1 MTAPPTDEKL
11 LAAMRQREFHLKSR
25 QRAADAIRYEVRRYR
40 AALVA
45 ALAVLLALVAV
56 MLLLLVAGGLPG
68 TAQWWRATALVAA
81 LGAVAGAL
89 GGLALVGTGAG
100 KRHLAAREARSRA
113 RHSTDLHAGRRW
125 LQFYLDGEEIS
136 PYIPQIL
143 YFYGSTPQLGSV
155 AATLAFVKAGHRQN
169 DAFADRAIARFEEV
183 AGQTNLLA
191 LSTTDASGH
200 PSARIMNFVRAD
212 EPGVW
217 FVTTAPE
224 APKTAELD
232 RGAVALVT
240 LPTPEGATISS
251 NRVGVRRLGAAL
263 TRVADLYRDQSPGY
277 LDELS
282 AEEQAAELVY
292 ELRLQSARIDSWAD
306 HDLVVFGDA
315 APAGQ

>member
-1 MTAPPTDEKL
+1 MTTAPNDETL
-11 LAAMRQREFHLKSR
+11 IAAMRQRELHVKSR

-45 ALAVLLALVAV
+45 GLAVLGAVVAA
-56 MLLLLVAGGLPG
+56 MLFLLVVGSPPDMAP
-68 TAQWWRATALVAA
+68 WWRATALAAA

-89 GGLALVGTGAG
+89 GAVALLGTGAG

-113 RHSTDLHAGRRW
+113 RHATDLHAGRRW
-125 LQFYLDGEEIS
+125 LQFYFHGEEIS
-136 PYIPQIL
+136 AYIPQIL
-143 YFYGSTPQLGSV
+143 YFYGSRPQLDSV
-155 AATLAFVKAGHRQN
+155 AATLAFVKAGHRQE
-169 DAFADRAIARFEEV
+169 DPFTDRAIARFADV
-183 AGQTNLLA
+183 AGQTNLLT
-191 LSTTDASGH
+191 LSTADASGH
-200 PSARIMNFVRAD
+200 PSARIMSFVRAG

-224 APKTAELD
+224 APKAAELD

-240 LPTPEGATISS
+240 LPTPGGATISS
-251 NRVGVRRLGAAL
+251 NRVAVRRLGAAL
-263 TRVADLYRDQSPGY
+263 SRVADLYRDQSPGY

-315 APAGQ
+315 ATAGQ